1 MNRTMRI
8 VLALAAVAA
17 LGGVRQARGQSLQ
30 TGSIAFEAYAA
41 PTDGRP
47 EPVRQLTFY
56 LLRRSYAAIQKE
68 AEETEVKP
76 DMDRFID
83 GLEVSKELKA
93 WMKKQHTVELSG
105 EDFMHRV
112 KADAILGVPEFY
124 DAYLRHNK
132 GYSFMG
138 FPSPKYREADKEKNP
153 EKYEKLK
160 QEYHDALH
168 KFIEANPQSVEGFEV
183 YLNPL
188 NPTQRWVQL
197 RAEHQRR
204 LRGRTTQLAQL
215 RYLAAKVDTDL
226 NGRAAF
232 TGIAPGEYWISTLET
247 EAVAGDVRL
256 RWDVELTVRA
266 GETTRVE
273 LSNVNA
279 SEPRR
284 PAQ

>member
-1 MNRTMRI
+1 
-8 VLALAAVAA
+8 
-17 LGGVRQARGQSLQ
+17 
-30 TGSIAFEAYAA
+30 
-41 PTDGRP
+41 
-47 EPVRQLTFY
+47 
-56 LLRRSYAAIQKE
+56 
-68 AEETEVKP
+68 
-76 DMDRFID
+76 MDRFID

-188 NPTQRWVQL
+188 NPRSVGSVAR
-197 RAEHQRR
+197 RASAPAA
-204 LRGRTTQLAQL
+204 RTHDPA
-215 RYLAAKVDTDL
+215 
-226 NGRAAF
+226 RA
-232 TGIAPGEYWISTLET
+232 TPL
-247 EAVAGDVRL
+247 
-256 RWDVELTVRA
+256 
-266 GETTRVE
+266 
-273 LSNVNA
+273 
-279 SEPRR
+279 PRR
-284 PAQ
+284 QSGYRPERPRRVHGDRAR